1 MLSRFGT
8 PQLLVSAAVLVGG
21 GLVMLYSASA
31 VRSEQ
36 VFGVS
41 YEYVVRQLGGAGVG
55 LVALLALSRFPV
67 PWLQRLAYLAWL
79 GALGLIAA
87 TFSPLGHQVNGAQR
101 WLVLGPVLFQPLE
114 PAKLA
119 VVLAVARWL
128 ATHQDRMNDIR
139 VSIAMPALLT
149 GAPALLL
156 LAQPDFG
163 GAALMLLNTSL
174 MVFAAGA
181 RVGHMAL
188 VGLAAVPVAAV
199 VALGSAYRLRRL
211 QMFLNP
217 WADPLGHGYQLVQSQ
232 LAFGV
237 GGVSGV
243 GLGAGQQKLF
253 YLPEAHTDFILSV
266 IGEEAGL
273 IGVAALLGCFAVLAL
288 STLGIA
294 SRASSAFA
302 TLLALGAGLVLWLQ
316 AALNAGVALGLLP
329 TKGTTLPLISYG
341 GSSIASSLAAI
352 GLILAV
358 ARPRRSGRSGWR

>member
-1 MLSRFGT
+1 VLSRFGT
-8 PQLLVSAAVLVGG
+8 PQLLVSATLLLGG
-21 GLVMLYSASA
+21 GVVMVYSASA
-31 VRSEQ
+31 VRAEQ
-36 VFGVS
+36 IFGTS
-41 YEYVVRQLGGAGVG
+41 YEYALRQLGGAGVG
-55 LVALLALSRFPV
+55 LVALLVLSRIPLG
-67 PWLQRLAYLAWL
+67 WLERLAYPAWL
-79 GALGLIAA
+79 AGIALLAA
-87 TFSPLGHQVNGAQR
+87 TFGPAGHQVNGAQR
-101 WLVLGPVLFQPLE
+101 WLAVGPVLFQPLE
-114 PAKLA
+114 PVKLV
-119 VVLAVARWL
+119 VVLALARWL
-128 ATHQDRMNDIR
+128 ASHQERMADFR
-139 VSIAMPALLT
+139 VSIAAPAVLAGL
-149 GAPALLL
+149 PALLL

-163 GAALMLLNTSL
+163 GAALILLNTGL
-174 MVFAAGA
+174 MIFAAGA
-181 RVGHMAL
+181 RAGHLAL
-188 VGLAAVPVAAV
+188 VGLAAAPVLAM
-199 VALGSAYRLRRL
+199 VALGSSYRLRRL
-211 QMFLNP
+211 QMFLDP
-217 WADPLGHGYQLVQSQ
+217 WADPLGNGYQLVQSQ

-273 IGVAALLGCFAVLAL
+273 LGVAALLGCFAVLAL

-341 GSSIASSLAAI
+341 GTSLAASLSAI

-358 ARPRRSGRSGWR
+358 ARPRRSGRTGWR